1 MKMSLANQDRKC
13 DTLSPSIRPR
23 PTPYPQTHT
32 NTHIVP
38 QIEE

>member
-1 MKMSLANQDRKC
+1 MKMSLANQDRVC
-13 DTLSPSIRPR
+13 DTLSPRPRPR

>member
-1 MKMSLANQDRKC
+1 MKMSLANQDRVC
-13 DTLSPSIRPR
+13 DTLSPRPR

>member
-1 MKMSLANQDRKC
+1 MKMSLANQDRVC
-13 DTLSPSIRPR
+13 DTLSPRPR

-38 QIEE
+38 QTEE